1 MKVRIGCLMITAAC
15 ALSAQVVERTASM
28 QGGGGPNNGKCTIE
42 VVVDGAAQVEI
53 RGDRAFL
60 RNLSGRPAQWRRFEC
75 NSVMPP
81 NPGNF
86 EFRGIDGRG
95 RQSLVSDPRG
105 NRGAAVVLIED
116 PPNGQEGYTFDIMW
130 SGQGY
135 GGQGYGAPPPPP
147 PPQDGRYR
155 GPEDRFA
162 RLFERVRADLSQARN
177 GFRKGNDEYRL
188 DRTFQQL
195 DNLQRDY
202 ARGNFNRAQLDDV
215 IDALRRVVNDNRLS
229 RRDKDNLNADLED
242 LRSLRDRR

>member
-1 MKVRIGCLMITAAC
+1 MITAAC

-28 QGGGGPNNGKCTIE
+28 RGGGGPNNGKCTIE

-53 RGDRAFL
+53 RGNRAFL

-116 PPNGQEGYTFDIMW
+116 PQNGQEGYTFDIMW

-135 GGQGYGAPPPPP
+135 GAPPPAPP
-147 PPQDGRYR
+147 LYGGGYR

-162 RLFERVRADLSQARN
+162 RLFQRVRDDLNQARN
-177 GFRKGNDEYRL
+177 GFRNGGDQYRL

-195 DNLQRDY
+195 DDLQRDY
-202 ARGNFNRAQLDDV
+202 VRGNFNRGQLDDV
-215 IDALRRVVNDNRLS
+215 IDALRRVVSDNRLS
-229 RRDKDNLNADLED
+229 RHDRDNLNGDLED